1 MSGFKDLVNVNGRI
15 MSQAEIADAVVGS
28 LEGIIAAM
36 REMDQSAVRTTGQ
49 FADWLE
55 LIKQDAE
62 AIRDSE

>member
-36 REMDQSAVRTTGQ
+36 REMDQAAVRTTGQ

>member
-1 MSGFKDLVNVNGRI
+1 VSGFKDLVNVNGRI

>member
-1 MSGFKDLVNVNGRI
+1 
-15 MSQAEIADAVVGS
+15 
-28 LEGIIAAM
+28 M